1 MTRMSPEERA
11 IALQQIE
18 FLQGALERTERKKLF
33 TYYPDE
39 GPLRREL
46 YAKHMAFFA
55 AGYTHRERCMMA
67 GNRIGKTEGAGGYE
81 VTLHLTGLYP
91 HWWIGR
97 RFSRPINALVA
108 GDTGTTTRDIIQTK
122 LCGPVS
128 KLGTGLIPFESL
140 GETSAKAGIPGA
152 FDIVSVKHEPSG
164 EWSTLQFRSYDQGR
178 IAFQGTER
186 DVIWCDEEPPKDVYD
201 ECLIRTMTT
210 NGIMLCT
217 FTPMNGLSEVAM
229 SYLPH
234 LAPVGA

>member
-1 MTRMSPEERA
+1 MSLTPEERQL
-11 IALQQIE
+11 ALQQIE
-18 FLQGALERTERKKLF
+18 FLQGALERTERKKF
-33 TYYPDE
+33 FQYYPDE

-81 VTLHLTGLYP
+81 VTAHLTGLYP
-91 HWWIGR
+91 HWWLGR
-97 RFSRPINALVA
+97 RFSRPVNVLVA
-108 GDTGTTTRDIIQTK
+108 GDTGTTTRDIIQQK

-128 KLGTGLIPFESL
+128 KLGTGLIPFENL

-186 DVIWCDEEPPKDVYD
+186 DVVWLDEEPPRDVYD

-210 NGIMLCT
+210 GGIVLCT
-217 FTPMNGLSEVAM
+217 FTPMLGLSEVAM
-229 SYLPH
+229 SFLPH
-234 LAPVGA
+234 LGPQG